1 MGLLVVLAKG
11 IMLMMFGD
19 LFLEDLLVLT
29 SHLGLHILYKS
40 NGFHPLMA
48 IRRSAFSRWKKFLHA
63 KKPRSILA
71 TRWSS
76 VPTSQHFNQ
85 PRLAAGNNV
94 RHVSN
99 ASPASN

>member
-1 MGLLVVLAKG
+1 MRTYEEEMGLLVVLAKG

-48 IRRSAFSRWKKFLHA
+48 IRRSAFSRWKSSEM
-63 KKPRSILA
+63 PRNRGAYSRQDGPQFQLRSPS
-71 TRWSS
+71 T
-76 VPTSQHFNQ
+76 NQ
-85 PRLAAGNNV
+85 DWQAAM
-94 RHVSN
+94 
-99 ASPASN
+99 